1 MTTIT
6 DLPVEIIDRF
16 ADHFAKVSTS
26 RNTSLEI
33 LTSKGTPQG
42 QGFVQCSFDLQTFQR
57 DFPSSSIQDYRTR
70 LP

>member
-26 RNTSLEI
+26 RKITLEI
-33 LTSKGTPQG
+33 LTSMGIPKGTG
-42 QGFVQCSFDLQTFQR
+42 LVQRSFDL
-57 DFPSSSIQDYRTR
+57 
-70 LP
+70 